1 MAVFHRKHAISE
13 DFRRFQKTLQ
23 IVASI
28 TDPERKRKRIKM
40 KSSNPLQVMSRA
52 AVFIVPSLFWIS
64 TAAADVTFTDA
75 NFNDFGSYTQTFGPI
90 VNETITP
97 SQCPSCGSPGAALQ
111 IVFSVGDTTSSTAT
125 GSLGLINSAFSYD
138 PGTQGTVQSINASIF
153 KDLSLTPA
161 PAVATYDFNYTFI
174 PLIEQDGN
182 FYLSVIAGPVL
193 SSPNTTT
200 GFNTISASG
209 LTSADF
215 NELSFVTG
223 ALTSNHPNFSGDTMS
238 FGLASAITNVS
249 GGPAFG
255 LTSVSQNLSIEL
267 VTTPEPSMLLLLAG
281 LLPVVAV
288 LRRRHRR
295 G

>member
-1 MAVFHRKHAISE
+1 
-13 DFRRFQKTLQ
+13 
-23 IVASI
+23 
-28 TDPERKRKRIKM
+28 M
-40 KSSNPLQVMSRA
+40 KSSTLLRLAARA
-52 AVFIVPSLFWIS
+52 SVLAMLSLFWIS
-64 TAAADVTFTDA
+64 GAAADVTFTDA
-75 NFNDFGSYTQTFGPI
+75 NFNDFGSYTQTYGPL

-97 SQCPSCGSPGAALQ
+97 TQCASCGSPGAALQ
-111 IVFSVGDTTSSTAT
+111 IVFNVGDTTSSTAS

-153 KDLSLTPA
+153 KDFTLTPA
-161 PAVATYDFNYTFI
+161 PAVPSYNFGYSFV

-182 FYLSVIAGPVL
+182 FYLSVISGPEL

-209 LTSADF
+209 LTAADF
-215 NELSFVTG
+215 TEFSFVTG
-223 ALTSNHPNFSGDTMS
+223 AFISNHPNFSGDTMT
-238 FGLASAITNVS
+238 FGLASALINVS
-249 GGPAFG
+249 GGPEFG
-255 LTSVSQNLSIEL
+255 ITGVNQNLSIEL

-281 LLPVVAV
+281 VLPVLGV

>member
-1 MAVFHRKHAISE
+1 
-13 DFRRFQKTLQ
+13 
-23 IVASI
+23 
-28 TDPERKRKRIKM
+28 M
-40 KSSNPLQVMSRA
+40 KSSKPLQAIARA

-64 TAAADVTFTDA
+64 TAAADVVFTDA

-97 SQCPSCGSPGAALQ
+97 SQCPSCGSGSSAALQ
-111 IVFSVGDTTSSTAT
+111 IVFNIGDTTSSTAT

-153 KDLSLTPA
+153 KDLTLTPP
-161 PAVATYDFNYTFI
+161 PAVPSYNFNYTFI

-182 FYLSVIAGPVL
+182 FYLSVISGPVL

-200 GFNTISASG
+200 GFNTIAASG
-209 LTSADF
+209 LTAADF
-215 NELSFVTG
+215 NEFNFTTGVLSG
-223 ALTSNHPNFSGDTMS
+223 NHPNFSGDTMS
-238 FGLASAITNVS
+238 FGLASALTNVS

-281 LLPVVAV
+281 LLPVVGV
-288 LRRRHRR
+288 LSRRRRKS
-295 G
+295 

>member
-1 MAVFHRKHAISE
+1 MKLS
-13 DFRRFQKTLQ
+13 TL
-23 IVASI
+23 
-28 TDPERKRKRIKM
+28 
-40 KSSNPLQVMSRA
+40 LQLISRA
-52 AVFIVPSLFWIS
+52 TVLTVPSLFWIS
-64 TAAADVTFTDA
+64 TASADVTFTDA
-75 NFNDFGSYTQTFGPI
+75 NFNDFASYTQTFGPI

-111 IVFSVGDTTSSTAT
+111 IAFSVGDTTSSTAT
-125 GSLGLINSAFSYD
+125 GSLGLINSTFSYD

-161 PAVATYDFNYTFI
+161 PAVPSYDFNYTFI

-182 FYLSVIAGPVL
+182 FYLSVISGPVL

-209 LTSADF
+209 LTAADF
-215 NELSFVTG
+215 NEFSFATGILS
-223 ALTSNHPNFSGDTMS
+223 ANHPNFSGDAMS
-238 FGLASAITNVS
+238 FGLFAALTNVS

-255 LTSVSQNLSIEL
+255 ITSVSQNLSIDL

-281 LLPVVAV
+281 LLPVVGV
-288 LRRRHRR
+288 LGRRRAR